1 MRIIVRIK
9 YADPKHLDPGL
20 MLVSANHDC
29 PGARGSCH
37 RDLFCSRILA
47 QVVSHWK
54 GLRGKCSIPR
64 RSGQMNVP
72 EVHFTE
78 IYEIYEKV

>member
-1 MRIIVRIK
+1 MTVRVPEDHVIETFFVQGF
-9 YADPKHLDPGL
+9 L
-20 MLVSANHDC
+20 
-29 PGARGSCH
+29 
-37 RDLFCSRILA
+37 
-47 QVVSHWK
+47 VSHWK